1 MSSTA
6 RSGSIRQVAV
16 LDGSRSTVGKSYSA
30 IMGMPRVAVVIVQTP
45 SVAPPS
51 TTSVHGDVSGLVGEQ
66 EGHRI
71 GDVLWLGDTPQ
82 GMPGL

>member
-51 TTSVHGDVSGLVGEQ
+51 TTSVCMV
-66 EGHRI
+66 I
-71 GDVLWLGDTPQ
+71 
-82 GMPGL
+82 